1 MKTVVSALMVLAFI
15 VLLALIV
22 LPLGSYTGS
31 MTARETGLF
40 DDETV
45 SSNGTPNGM
54 KAAWAQHRRDHSL
67 PVPAHVRVYK

>member
-1 MKTVVSALMVLAFI
+1 MKTAVSALMILAFI

-22 LPLGSYTGS
+22 LPLGTYTAS
-31 MTARETGLF
+31 MAAKGARLF

-54 KAAWAQHRRDHSL
+54 KAVWAQHRKDHSSS
-67 PVPAHVRVYK
+67 PRTHVRTYK